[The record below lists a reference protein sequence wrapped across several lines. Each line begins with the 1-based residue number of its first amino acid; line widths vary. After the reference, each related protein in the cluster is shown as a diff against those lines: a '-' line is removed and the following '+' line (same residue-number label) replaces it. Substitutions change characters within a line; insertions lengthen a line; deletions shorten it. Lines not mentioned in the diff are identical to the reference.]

1 MFRKGLRDGIP
12 IGLGYLA
19 VSFAF
24 GMMAAEGGIPV
35 LEATLISAMNVTS
48 AGQFAGLEIILTGGT
63 VLEMMLTQ
71 LVINLRYSL
80 MSVSLSQK
88 LDRSVKFGHRF
99 LIACGV
105 TDEIFGIAS
114 TQHGKIKA
122 SYVYG
127 AMCVAIPGWVCGTA
141 LGAAAGSVLPGF
153 LRSALSVAIYGMFLA
168 IIIPPAKKD
177 RAVLFVVLLAMGISC
192 AFTFLPVLNRVS
204 TGFVIIITAVLVS
217 ALAAILRPIPTEGEE
232 AP

>member
-12 IGLGYLA
+12 IALGYLA

-35 LEATLISAMNVTS
+35 FEATLISAMNVTS
-48 AGQFAGLEIILTGGT
+48 AGQFAGLEILLTGGT

-88 LDRSVKFGHRF
+88 LDRTVKFPHRF

-114 TQHGKIKA
+114 TQPGKIKA

-141 LGAAAGSVLPGF
+141 LGAAAGSVLPDF
-153 LRSALSVAIYGMFLA
+153 LTSALSVAIYGMFLA

-177 RAVLFVVLLAMGISC
+177 RAVLFVVLLSMAISC

-217 ALAAILRPIPTEGEE
+217 ALAAILRPVPTEGEE
-232 AP
+232 TP

>member
-1 MFRKGLRDGIP
+1 
-12 IGLGYLA
+12 
-19 VSFAF
+19 
-24 GMMAAEGGIPV
+24 MMAAEGGIPV

-114 TQHGKIKA
+114 TQPGKIKA